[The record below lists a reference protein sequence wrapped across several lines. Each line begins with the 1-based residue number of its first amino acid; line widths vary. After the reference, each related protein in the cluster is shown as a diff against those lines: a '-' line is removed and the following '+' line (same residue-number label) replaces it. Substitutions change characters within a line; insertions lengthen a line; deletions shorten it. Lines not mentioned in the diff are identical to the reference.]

1 MPGLAA
7 TRAPLRARVLPSSLT
22 EHVAGLCA
30 DAYSVATGRQHLLP
44 ASLHLRLDPPAESHV
59 ASLAADPSGSRL
71 VATATVGNAADSAD
85 YGVRRAA
92 RNTCDCA
99 MISAVRQTA
108 RCFGRDRPS
117 CFAVSSAPALGA
129 L

>member
-1 MPGLAA
+1 MRPCELTLPGLAT
-7 TRAPLRARVLPSSLT
+7 TRVPLRARVLPSSLT

-30 DAYSVATGRQHLLP
+30 DAYSVATGRQRLLP
-44 ASLHLRLDPPAESHV
+44 ASLHLRPDPPAESHV

-85 YGVRRAA
+85 YGVHRAP
-92 RNTCDCA
+92 RHMTDGSDCA

-108 RCFGRDRPS
+108 RRRGCDRPLS
-117 CFAVSSAPALGA
+117 
-129 L
+129 